1 MAALGLDPLHFDE
14 NEHGY
19 LHRQDNPLLT
29 FNWLALLMPLAC
41 LDFRTAESLI
51 PESHDHCVGNQLYW

>member
-41 LDFRTAESLI
+41 L
-51 PESHDHCVGNQLYW
+51 V